1 MNVKLSFPFLSTLS
15 LAVLACAVVAGGTT
29 EAQTAEGQGDESQNT
44 KPNPNSISGRVLTP
58 TGQPVTNATV
68 FVSRLNSPSPPR
80 PTPAGADGSFQ
91 VAGLE
96 PGVFNVTASAASY
109 IVPLRENENVPVDYY
124 RIGDSV
130 TITMF
135 KGGVINGTVT
145 DTDGQPVVALRVR
158 ALMLRDAN
166 GQQSNPSMM
175 SERLTDDRGVYRLY
189 GLEPG
194 TYVVSAGGGGDGG
207 FGGVG
212 GGGGRGGGG
221 GGVGGGGGRGGGGGL
236 GFGVFNGRVGSATAV
251 YDRDAP
257 TFAPSST
264 RDTAAEITVFAGEE
278 VSNIDIKFRGEP
290 GHAVSGTVKAP
301 GPAKVGYARSSV
313 TMSRAKHEGEVVS
326 SATARGSAFAFYGVA
341 DGEYELLAQTSLGPD
356 DTAVSQPG
364 RVTVNGANVTGLVL
378 TTNPLASI
386 SGHVALEM
394 STAAECNNKRQPR
407 LDELLIS
414 VQRDVMKGSQG
425 LPTPRFS
432 SARGAPGK
440 NGDFVLNGLG
450 PGQYR
455 LDTRFF
461 AKYWYLRAITLP
473 SAPIVKSH
481 GKNQPDNQTAVN
493 QTTDAARNGVA
504 LKFGTHITG
513 LVVALAEGA
522 ASVRGHLTTAENEK
536 LPSNLFVYL
545 VPAEKGQS
553 DNLLRFFT
561 APAGEDGSF
570 ALSNLPPG
578 VYWTVTRTAGEA
590 GLQTGAKLRMPEG
603 AETRAMLRRDGATAK
618 TTIELK
624 ACQNVS
630 DYQLP
635 LPAPPQPARKP
646 VAVP

>member
-1 MNVKLSFPFLSTLS
+1 MNLKLSFPFLSTLA
-15 LAVLACAVVAGGTT
+15 LAVLACAVVAGGTSV
-29 EAQTAEGQGDESQNT
+29 AQTAEGQGDESQNT

-96 PGVFNVTASAASY
+96 PGVFNVTASAPSY
-109 IVPLRENENVPVDYY
+109 IVPLRENENALVDYY
-124 RIGDSV
+124 RVGDSV
-130 TITMF
+130 AITMF

-145 DTDGQPVVALRVR
+145 DTDGQPLVALRVR

-189 GLEPG
+189 GLAPG

-207 FGGVG
+207 LGGVG
-212 GGGGRGGGG
+212 GGGGRG
-221 GGVGGGGGRGGGGGL
+221 RGGGGP
-236 GFGVFNGRVGSATAV
+236 GFGVFNGRVGSATAL

-264 RDTAAEITVFAGEE
+264 RDTAAEVTVFAGEE
-278 VSNIDIKFRGEP
+278 VSNIDVKFRGEP
-290 GHAVSGTVKAP
+290 GHVVSGTVKAP
-301 GPAKVGYARSSV
+301 GAAKVGYTRSSV

-394 STAAECNNKRQPR
+394 STAPECKNKRQPR
-407 LDELLIS
+407 FDELLIS
-414 VQRDVMKGSQG
+414 VQRDVMKGSKVVS
-425 LPTPRFS
+425 TPQFS

-473 SAPIVKSH
+473 SAPTAKSH
-481 GKNQPDNQTAVN
+481 GKNQPDNQTAMN

-504 LKFGTHITG
+504 LKFGTHVTG

-536 LPSNLFVYL
+536 LPSSLFVYL
-545 VPAEKGQS
+545 VPAEKDQS

-561 APAGEDGSF
+561 APVGEDGSF

-590 GLQTGAKLRMPEG
+590 GLQTIAKLRMPEG

-618 TTIELK
+618 TTIELRP
-624 ACQNVS
+624 CQNVS

-635 LPAPPQPARKP
+635 LPAPLQPARNP
-646 VAVP
+646 LTVP